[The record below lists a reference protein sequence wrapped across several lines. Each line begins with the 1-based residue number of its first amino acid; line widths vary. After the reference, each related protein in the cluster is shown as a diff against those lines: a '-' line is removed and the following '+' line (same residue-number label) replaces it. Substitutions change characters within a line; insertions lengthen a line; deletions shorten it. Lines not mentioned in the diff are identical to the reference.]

1 VHNPGAALAIKAL
14 QEGFQD
20 GQGRKRMSVQ
30 ASRRS
35 IKSAG
40 AQQIRYTDSP
50 PSDVTRQV
58 S

>member
-20 GQGRKRMSVQ
+20 GQGRKRS
-30 ASRRS
+30 S
-35 IKSAG
+35 KSAG